1 MALDFPTGPTNGQEY
16 TSGGST
22 FYWDDTAKIWR
33 RQTAVTNLDN
43 LNDVSATNP
52 NDNDILVYDDATD
65 TWVAE
70 APPEIPPPLASVF
83 LLMGA

>member
-1 MALDFPTGPTNGQEY
+1 MALNFPSNPNNGDQYED
-16 TSGGST
+16 

-33 RQTAVTNLDN
+33 RQTTITNLDN

-70 APPEIPPPLASVF
+70 APPEIPLPLASVF